1 MNFITAA
8 TVQKDDD
15 GRRSDRIFRLVLGKM
30 PLSRIYKE
38 IRSGFLRINGKRIK
52 EDAKVSAGDT
62 VDVAQVLMEFVQQ
75 AEPKDGKKPGHS
87 VNKEAFKKR
96 IVFEDD
102 AILVIN
108 KKKGELVHSDGSS
121 KRFTPLDQLVR
132 EYLEGQTPV
141 SISFSPG
148 PLHRLDRNTSGII
161 AFGKSAAGAREFSSA
176 LQNREARKCYIALL
190 DGILTG
196 QEYWEDHLTR
206 DEKTNTTHVAKAG
219 SGKGDLAITIAT
231 PFLVSRDKTLAQVEI
246 KTGRTHQ
253 IRCQASFHHH
263 PLAGD
268 AKYHGSFNEA
278 GYFLHSCCIIAGG
291 RVMAGAPGSMF
302 TAAVATLM
310 GCSEE
315 KVKTAVNQIISSF
328 AGENTL

>member
-8 TVQKDDD
+8 TVQKNDEGKRADK
-15 GRRSDRIFRLVLGKM
+15 IFRIVLGKM

-38 IRSGFLRINGKRIK
+38 IRSGFLRINGKRTK

-62 VDVAQVLMEFVQQ
+62 VDVAQILMEFVQQ
-75 AEPKDGKKPGHS
+75 AEPKKAGHTI
-87 VNKEAFKKR
+87 NKEAFRRR

-102 AILVIN
+102 GILVIN

-132 EYLEGQTPV
+132 EYLEGETAA

-161 AFGKSAAGAREFSSA
+161 AFGKSAEGAREFSSA
-176 LQNREARKCYIALL
+176 LQNRETRKCYIALL
-190 DGILTG
+190 DGRLT
-196 QEYWEDHLTR
+196 EKEKWEDCLIR
-206 DEKTNTTHVAKAG
+206 DEKSNTTLVAKN
-219 SGKGDLAITIAT
+219 GKGDLAVTIAT
-231 PFLVSRDKTLAQVEI
+231 PFLISDGKTLAQMEI

-253 IRCQASFHHH
+253 IRCQASYHHH
-263 PLAGD
+263 PLTGD
-268 AKYHGSFNEA
+268 AKYHGSHNEA
-278 GYFLHSCCIIAGG
+278 GYYLHSSCIITGDRAITGP
-291 RVMAGAPGSMF
+291 PGEEF
-302 TAAVATLM
+302 TAAVAALM

-315 KVKTAVNQIISSF
+315 EVKSAIDQIISSF
-328 AGENTL
+328 VGENTV

>member
-15 GRRSDRIFRLVLGKM
+15 GKRADKIFRIVLGKM

-38 IRSGFLRINGKRIK
+38 IRSGFLRINGRRTK

-62 VDVAQVLMEFVQQ
+62 VDVAQILMEFVQQ
-75 AEPKDGKKPGHS
+75 AEPRRPAHS
-87 VNKEAFKKR
+87 INREAFKKR
-96 IVFEDD
+96 IVFEDEG
-102 AILVIN
+102 ILVIN

-132 EYLEGQTPV
+132 EYLEGETAD

-161 AFGKSAAGAREFSSA
+161 AFGKSAEGAREFSYA
-176 LQNREARKCYIALL
+176 LQNRETRKCYIALL
-190 DGILTG
+190 DGRLTE
-196 QEYWEDHLTR
+196 QEHWKDHLTR
-206 DEKTNTTHVAKAG
+206 DEKTNTSHVAKN
-219 SGKGDLAITIAT
+219 GKGDLAITIAT
-231 PFLVSRDKTLAQVEI
+231 PFLISDGKTLAQVEI

-263 PLAGD
+263 PLTGD
-268 AKYHGSFNEA
+268 AKYHGSHNEA
-278 GYFLHSCCIIAGG
+278 GYYLHSCCMITGDRTIT
-291 RVMAGAPGSMF
+291 GAPGEEF
-302 TAAVATLM
+302 TAAVAALM

-315 KVKTAVNQIISSF
+315 EVKSAAMQIISSF
-328 AGENTL
+328 AGENKV